1 MDNTGDNI
9 EKKYF
14 TIGEVAQK
22 LGVSSSLIRFY
33 EKEFSMLNPR
43 KSKGGTRKYNLADL
57 HLLQRIIQLVK
68 TEGFTIAGA
77 KEKLKSNEPSADA
90 AEEIKLKLNNLK
102 TFLLELKTNLS

>member
-1 MDNTGDNI
+1 MDNTSDNI

-77 KEKLKSNEPSADA
+77 KEKLKSNAPSADA